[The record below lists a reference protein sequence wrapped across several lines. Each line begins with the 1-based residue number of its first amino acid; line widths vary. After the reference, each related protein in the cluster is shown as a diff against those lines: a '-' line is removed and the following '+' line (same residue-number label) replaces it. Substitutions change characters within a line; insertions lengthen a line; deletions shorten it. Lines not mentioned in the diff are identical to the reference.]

1 MWWSRSRWRSSLR
14 AQVVAGEVSR
24 RELEVELAAAERRA
38 DLAEESL
45 RVERVEAKTRHQAV
59 RIIADAG
66 AVRFGPLHV
75 VGLMVDLP
83 VTANGEL
90 DEFAFACRVFD
101 AAAEIRKTEESNR

>member
-1 MWWSRSRWRSSLR
+1 MWWSRNRWRSSLR
-14 AQVVAGEVSR
+14 AQVATGEVKGR
-24 RELEVELAAAERRA
+24 ALAAKLAAAERRA

-45 RVERVEAKTRHQAV
+45 QAERVAAQARHQAV

-83 VTANGEL
+83 ITTSGEL

-101 AAAEIRKTEESNR
+101 AAAEIRKTEESKR